1 MLAILLLAISKMH
14 FTFANPRDDA
24 KNGGAVAGD
33 ETRERAQEVA
43 PEAAAPTMAEA
54 IVDIFII
61 RIALGRGAAGGSVS
75 FLSLRVSVIP

>member
-1 MLAILLLAISKMH
+1 MH

-33 ETRERAQEVA
+33 ETRERVQEVA

-54 IVDIFII
+54 IVDIFIFGSP
-61 RIALGRGAAGGSVS
+61 LGGGG
-75 FLSLRVSVIP
+75 LCKL